1 MPELRRRAPD
11 DGWLAHAPSGGLVVA
26 AITSVQLGG
35 ALAVHLFGWVG
46 PSGAVALR
54 MLFAALVVLAISP
67 PRLGGRAL
75 HRLPLAAAFGLVVA
89 GMTLS
94 FYGALH
100 RIPLGIAVSLEFV
113 GPLTVAVA
121 GSRRP
126 VDLIWVALAGGGI
139 LALTRGG
146 GEPISGLGVALA
158 LLAGALWGAYIL
170 LSARVGRA
178 FERGAGL
185 TLALCVAT
193 LVTLPVGVA
202 TAGSALLEPRALA
215 LGAVIGI
222 LSSAIPYSFELEALR
237 RIAPPVFGVLMS
249 LEPAVAA
256 LAGLIVLGQSLS
268 GRAILGIALVVA
280 ASVGASLHGRRAP
293 RDI

>member
-1 MPELRRRAPD
+1 MTQPARRAPD
-11 DGWLAHAPSGGLVVA
+11 AGLLARAPSGGLVIA
-26 AITSVQLGG
+26 AIASVQLGG
-35 ALAVHLFGWVG
+35 ALAVHLFSWVG

-54 MLFAALVVLAISP
+54 ILFAAAVLMVISP

-75 HRLPLAAAFGLVVA
+75 RGLPLAAAFGLVLA
-89 GMTLS
+89 GMNLS

-113 GPLTVAVA
+113 GPLVVAVA

-126 VDLIWVALAGGGI
+126 VDLIWIALAAGGI

-146 GEPISGLGVALA
+146 AQPISGIGVALA
-158 LLAGALWGAYIL
+158 LFAGCLWGAYIL

-178 FERGAGL
+178 FQSGAGL
-185 TLALCVAT
+185 TLALCVAAV
-193 LVTLPVGVA
+193 VTLPVGLA
-202 TAGSALLEPRALA
+202 TAGSHLVEPRALA
-215 LGAVIGI
+215 LGALIGI

-249 LEPAVAA
+249 LEPAMAA
-256 LAGLIVLGQSLS
+256 LAGLVVLGQSLS
-268 GRAILGIALVVA
+268 ARAVLGIALVVS
-280 ASVGASLHGRRAP
+280 ASVGASLRARRAP

>member
-1 MPELRRRAPD
+1 MTRRAPD
-11 DGWLAHAPSGGLVVA
+11 AGWLARAPSGGLVVA
-26 AITSVQLGG
+26 AIASVQVGG
-35 ALAVHLFGWVG
+35 ALAVHLFSWVS
-46 PSGAVALR
+46 PSGAVSLR

-75 HRLPLAAAFGLVVA
+75 RRLPLAAAFGLVLA

-113 GPLTVAVA
+113 GPLAVAVA

-126 VDLIWVALAGGGI
+126 VDLVWVALAGGGI
-139 LALTRGG
+139 LALTHGG
-146 GEPISGLGVALA
+146 GHISGLGVALA
-158 LLAGALWGAYIL
+158 VLAGGLWGAYIL

-185 TLALCVAT
+185 TLALCVAS
-193 LVTLPVGVA
+193 VATLPVGVA
-202 TAGSALLEPRALA
+202 TAGSDLLQPRVLA

-222 LSSAIPYSFELEALR
+222 LSSAIPYSLELEALR

-249 LEPAVAA
+249 LEPAMAA
-256 LAGLIVLGQSLS
+256 LAGLVILGQSLS
-268 GRAILGIALVVA
+268 ARAVLGIGLVVA
-280 ASVGASLHGRRAP
+280 ASVGASLRGRRVP

>member
-1 MPELRRRAPD
+1 MPEVTRRAPD
-11 DGWLAHAPSGGLVVA
+11 GGWLARAPSGGLVIA
-26 AITSVQLGG
+26 AITSVQIGG

-54 MLFAALVVLAISP
+54 MLFAAAVVLAVSP

-75 HRLPLAAAFGLVVA
+75 RRLPLAIAFGLVLA

-113 GPLTVAVA
+113 GPLAVSVA
-121 GSRRP
+121 GSRRA
-126 VDLIWVALAGGGI
+126 VDLVWVALAGAGI
-139 LALTRGG
+139 LALTNG
-146 GEPISGLGVALA
+146 GERPVSGLGVALA
-158 LLAGALWGAYIL
+158 LLAGCLWGAYIL

-185 TLALCVAT
+185 TLALCVAAA
-193 LVTLPVGVA
+193 VTLPVGVA
-202 TAGSALLEPRALA
+202 TAGSDLVQPRALA

-237 RIAPPVFGVLMS
+237 RIPPPVFGVLMS

-256 LAGLIVLGQSLS
+256 LAGLAILGQSLS
-268 GRAILGIALVVA
+268 GRAVAGIALVVA
-280 ASVGASLHGRRAP
+280 ASIGASLHGRRAP
-293 RDI
+293 RDV